1 MKEAVAGSFVD
12 SFSTLALFSFI
23 LLIGLIFL
31 LDSFL
36 FSTSTPA
43 FNFSSVDYLFFD
55 YSFIVVSS
63 EAFLKIFVF
72 VISFFVKSLVFSSS
86 AIFCITIIGV
96 MRNTDNTKIKIDN
109 I

>member
-1 MKEAVAGSFVD
+1 MKEAATGSFVD

-43 FNFSSVDYLFFD
+43 FNFISVGSLFFN
-55 YSFIVVSS
+55 YYFISVSS

-72 VISFFVKSLVFSSS
+72 IISFFVKSLVFSSS
-86 AIFCITIIGV
+86 AIFCITTIGV